1 MDSASGNSAMEVDNA
16 DIGAV
21 ASSANV
27 AVNSV
32 QRKSTVWKWFTKIN
46 QDESVCKL
54 CQKVFK
60 CKRASTTSLKRHV
73 ECQHREV
80 YVAVQQQEV
89 PTRRDVTNVDE
100 NLVMLDSNSTRAKA
114 ITTAIALMIIR
125 DCQPFCIVND
135 SGFKNLIKLLEPRYN
150 LPSRI
155 TFSDTIIPTIYE
167 NEKKRIATI
176 LEKDIETT
184 ESFAFTTDGWTSR
197 SNENYLS
204 VTVHYMNSNF
214 VIQNLTLKISNVT
227 ESHTGEHIHS
237 FLKNTLRE
245 WNLHNEEFNIFF
257 VTDNAANIVKAIRLN
272 RTWERIPCFAHTL
285 QLVIKDAIK
294 PCSEL
299 VTLLTK
305 CRRIVR
311 YFHRSSAANQKL
323 KREQLAQYPGR
334 TPLKLIIDCET
345 RWNSQYD
352 MLNRLMNVRRALH
365 TVLCEPRMPDA
376 ITSRE
381 WAEIEEYSTCLKLF
395 KEATEIMTVENT
407 PTLPRYIPT
416 VYGIRD
422 TLMNMLENDNPSS
435 RFYFATSTDSLLVS
449 MILDPRIK
457 NRLLP
462 IERKEQAKDIL
473 EKFANKYSK
482 SSITN
487 NAGVADEN
495 VGILVFLLLLL
506 LLLLLMLL
514 LFASR
519 TETRR
524 RADFGVA
531 TILNIIITIIHLFI
545 LSYYYNNG

>member
-1 MDSASGNSAMEVDNA
+1 
-16 DIGAV
+16 
-21 ASSANV
+21 
-27 AVNSV
+27 
-32 QRKSTVWKWFTKIN
+32 
-46 QDESVCKL
+46 
-54 CQKVFK
+54 
-60 CKRASTTSLKRHV
+60 
-73 ECQHREV
+73 
-80 YVAVQQQEV
+80 
-89 PTRRDVTNVDE
+89 
-100 NLVMLDSNSTRAKA
+100 
-114 ITTAIALMIIR
+114 
-125 DCQPFCIVND
+125 
-135 SGFKNLIKLLEPRYN
+135 
-150 LPSRI
+150 
-155 TFSDTIIPTIYE
+155 
-167 NEKKRIATI
+167 
-176 LEKDIETT
+176 
-184 ESFAFTTDGWTSR
+184 
-197 SNENYLS
+197 
-204 VTVHYMNSNF
+204 MNSNF

-272 RTWERIPCFAHTL
+272 RTWERIPRFAHTL

-422 TLMNMLENDNPSS
+422 TLMNMLENDNPSEISVLKNNFIIELGS

-495 VGILVFLLLLL
+495 VEASSIESSQSLFSFFKNVARNEGQPINILQHQIETYLTEKLIAQESCILEWWRQNSTRFPELAVVARNLFGIPASQAYSER
-506 LLLLLMLL
+506 
-514 LFASR
+514 LFSLA
-519 TETRR
+519 
-524 RADFGVA
+524 G
-531 TILNIIITIIHLFI
+531 NI
-545 LSYYYNNG
+545 